1 MSSLYIKDSLAL
13 IDFTRS
19 YHSSI
24 EELLNSDDFRSFLKV
39 FIADLKEKDSE
50 LYKWLCADMED
61 GEVLDSVIGTLQFL
75 TVISLDRNQ
84 YIKEEDRPILLKLVE
99 RAYHFWRNMHRY
111 SLIYSNSEHGLL
123 LSNFLMADM
132 HYNETIL
139 SFYRMIQEKLQGT
152 PNNVYRQLQAG
163 TNGSLFL
170 TRFNIGIS
178 GKYQSLNKAYMIQKV
193 MMRSPIIINLK
204 HNKRIG
210 TFTETDVDPFRE
222 EYDYSGYMCFPIYVG
237 TSMVYVYF
245 HKDFTASA
253 IGLANLFEFVGFN
266 ELRDKPDAIILFGIN
281 DDKNETV
288 YYYDQENDVYIG
300 KISYMPIIEYFGYFK
315 KMALT
320 LHNLIMIK
328 KGYLPIHGA
337 MLNLYMKDG
346 SRKGVCLM
354 GDSGAGKSETIE
366 ALNRIGSEIERQ
378 ELIFD
383 DMGTMYINEKGEV
396 VCVGTE
402 IGAFVRLDDLDS
414 ASAYKDLDRSIFFNP
429 GNTNS
434 RVITPASP
442 YKMVTSEHKV
452 DIFLYANNYDDKK
465 GINIINDV
473 DEAKKIYIA
482 GKRFALGTTNEKG
495 LSTTYFANP
504 FGPMQEKDKC
514 SAIIDKVFNA
524 LNRNGVLLGEIYTNL
539 GLKNKGDG
547 GIDVAAKELL
557 ELIKN

>member
-1 MSSLYIKDSLAL
+1 
-13 IDFTRS
+13 
-19 YHSSI
+19 
-24 EELLNSDDFRSFLKV
+24 
-39 FIADLKEKDSE
+39 
-50 LYKWLCADMED
+50 
-61 GEVLDSVIGTLQFL
+61 
-75 TVISLDRNQ
+75 
-84 YIKEEDRPILLKLVE
+84 
-99 RAYHFWRNMHRY
+99 
-111 SLIYSNSEHGLL
+111 
-123 LSNFLMADM
+123 MADM

-222 EYDYSGYMCFPIYVG
+222 EYDYSDYMCFPIYVG

-337 MLNLYMKDG
+337 MLTLYMKD
-346 SRKGVCLM
+346 
-354 GDSGAGKSETIE
+354 
-366 ALNRIGSEIERQ
+366 
-378 ELIFD
+378 
-383 DMGTMYINEKGEV
+383 
-396 VCVGTE
+396 
-402 IGAFVRLDDLDS
+402 
-414 ASAYKDLDRSIFFNP
+414 
-429 GNTNS
+429 
-434 RVITPASP
+434 
-442 YKMVTSEHKV
+442 
-452 DIFLYANNYDDKK
+452 
-465 GINIINDV
+465 
-473 DEAKKIYIA
+473 
-482 GKRFALGTTNEKG
+482 
-495 LSTTYFANP
+495 
-504 FGPMQEKDKC
+504 
-514 SAIIDKVFNA
+514 
-524 LNRNGVLLGEIYTNL
+524 
-539 GLKNKGDG
+539 
-547 GIDVAAKELL
+547 
-557 ELIKN
+557 